1 MPFIG
6 ETSTLFLG
14 FANDDFFGNVID
26 DSVIFNTGD
35 ANTVKWTAGTPT
47 SQDIWT
53 ASFWVKRAEQF
64 ATRQNIFGV
73 SSGSHNGHISWAA
86 NDTLEL
92 YNDDSVLTQQKFT
105 SSVHRDPTAWTHWCI
120 SFSGAGPDEVVFE
133 KDGVVQSQTT
143 GTDDTI
149 SGGAINKSGADMV
162 IGDWLHPSGVPA
174 DMILAQFAFI
184 DGTVYSASDFGE
196 FDANGNWG
204 PKSDTDIRALSFGNN
219 GVFFKDGTD
228 IRNGVSTISAPTDR
242 SSYAPPSS
250 MWEGETGDFT
260 LTVDGDV
267 TKATAISWDGIH
279 SKVFT
284 GDFEFYLEPTDSTGN
299 GQMQAGWYSAYEHTD
314 ADMTPVNG
322 NTRFGLDNIPNS
334 QMLYLRDS
342 GAFALYEGGSDQ
354 SNDLADGTTSV
365 KFQRVGSTI
374 TIQRN
379 GSGTHDTSSLTYTGP
394 VRFVIGAYTTGQDW
408 DNISITGTENDMNGA
423 DVSGLA
429 DTDVVSDSPTN
440 SSDGVSGNY
449 CVWNTLLKEG
459 GTYAYA
465 EGNTQATYTS
475 STDAGIA
482 GTLGV
487 SSGKYYIEFTAG
499 SIYDHFGIASL
510 AALQDLVY
518 GTSTGGWTGLGG
530 DAYTY
535 YANSGNKRSP
545 SSLSAYGSTFTA
557 TDVIGMAID
566 FDNDAIWFSKNGTW
580 QNSATQGEIEAGT
593 TTNAAFTGVLSGQTW
608 FPFFHPYTNSTVVL
622 NAGQKAFSGTVPTG
636 FNAIN
641 SKTIADALAPD
652 GDPDDYYVDVEDT
665 EADVDATLATARS
678 AFSNYV
684 DIYKNEASA
693 EGWVYR
699 FSHDSSNEYI
709 VSTTATYQAL
719 AALATGTDNHIGISI
734 NVDATKGVVAGSQA
748 HTNGGGDTT
757 ITHNLGTT
765 RYIALLFP
773 RNGGE
778 VLLHHPDFT
787 TGELVHLTSV
797 TAPSA
802 IGTFHTFGANSAV
815 IDDTHATDT
824 YDYLFIAESDFFA
837 IGTYTGNASADGPV
851 FYAGGRPRH
860 WAVIADN
867 ANNHTFHNEL
877 IQSDANPHED
887 RLFLNTT
894 NAVIVGTN
902 GLDFLATGG
911 KIKGTDNIINGSGEA
926 YFWFSWLAFPV
937 GGTTSSYQQSR
948 AR

>member
-6 ETSTLFLG
+6 ETSIRTGASGAG
-14 FANDDFFGNVID
+14 FSGNVID

-92 YNDDSVLTQQKFT
+92 YNDDAVLTQQKFT

-149 SGGAINKSGADMV
+149 SGGAINKSGADLV

-204 PKSDTDIRALSFGNN
+204 AKSDADIQALTFGNN
-219 GVFFKDGTD
+219 GIFLRNGTD
-228 IRNGVSTISAPTDR
+228 I
-242 SSYAPPSS
+242 
-250 MWEGETGDFT
+250 
-260 LTVDGDV
+260 
-267 TKATAISWDGIH
+267 
-279 SKVFT
+279 
-284 GDFEFYLEPTDSTGN
+284 
-299 GQMQAGWYSAYEHTD
+299 QAGTD
-314 ADMTPVNG
+314 TSG
-322 NTRFGLDNIPNS
+322 NS
-334 QMLYLRDS
+334 Q
-342 GAFALYEGGSDQ
+342 
-354 SNDLADGTTSV
+354 SV
-365 KFQRVGSTI
+365 TVT
-374 TIQRN
+374 
-379 GSGTHDTSSLTYTGP
+379 
-394 VRFVIGAYTTGQDW
+394 
-408 DNISITGTENDMNGA
+408 
-423 DVSGLA
+423 GLA
-429 DTDVVSDSPTN
+429 SSDVVSDSPTN
-440 SSDGVSGNY
+440 SEDGTVANQAVLNS
-449 CVWNTLLKEG
+449 VWNGNTLSEGNLQAEGTGAYGRTIATFNLVDLIYFEVEFLSSSGGSADTQRTMCGIQKVGTDNYDDAAGTSNVGGYFIQPDGRTWEGSTTKQTTHAGGIDVFTANDRWCIAVRQSGSDIHLWFREDGAAWEG
-459 GTYAYA
+459 GGDPAADTTPSMTISNENIEDFAPA
-465 EGNTQATYTS
+465 VHLFNS
-475 STDAGIA
+475 SDDVKCHFNADSWA
-482 GTLGV
+482 Q
-487 SSGKYYIEFTAG
+487 TA
-499 SIYDHFGIASL
+499 
-510 AALQDLVY
+510 
-518 GTSTGGWTGLGG
+518 
-530 DAYTY
+530 
-535 YANSGNKRSP
+535 
-545 SSLSAYGSTFTA
+545 
-557 TDVIGMAID
+557 
-566 FDNDAIWFSKNGTW
+566 
-580 QNSATQGEIEAGT
+580 
-593 TTNAAFTGVLSGQTW
+593 
-608 FPFFHPYTNSTVVL
+608 
-622 NAGQKAFSGTVPTG
+622 PTG
-636 FNAIN
+636 FTALN

-652 GDPDDYYVDVEDT
+652 GDPDDYYVDVKDT

-802 IGTFHTFGANSAV
+802 IGTFHTFGENSAV

-867 ANNHTFHNEL
+867 TNNHTFHNEL

-911 KIKGTDNIINGSGEA
+911 KIKGTDNIINGNGEA

-937 GGTTSSYQQSR
+937 GGTTSAYQQSR